1 MKIIITIEETKL
13 ELKKA
18 IAKGW
23 NERFEEDLTYKD
35 IRLINNKDDIIG
47 AIPYIADNKIKVDI
61 KAD

>member
-18 IAKGW
+18 ISKGW
-23 NERFEEDLTYKD
+23 NERFKEDVTYKD
-35 IRLINNKDDIIG
+35 IRTINNKDDIID

-61 KAD
+61 KE